1 MANKHVYE
9 LDIKTE
15 GLISGYKNALKQMQ
29 QAGVSANVTKGL
41 TDSLK
46 KLETQYERLAEE
58 GKRGFTNSR
67 DIENYKKRV
76 DSLMRSFQ
84 NYEGSLSR
92 VGVDISDV
100 MKRSRD
106 AADRLNKAL
115 NSFNMKNVDTAMH
128 SILGSTDKMKA
139 ASTALKKE
147 LADRVNQ
154 VNSLKTAWENAK
166 VAAVN
171 NANAT
176 KEAGANAL
184 LGRKQYINANGNG
197 ANIFKGSGGPST
209 ATKTQILTEAS
220 EAVKATDDI
229 QAAWARMSQYIA
241 DNGLAKHFTANGM
254 NGLRQNM
261 EQVFNDVAQ
270 TAQQEAQKVKAAWDD
285 VENAKSRASEIGK
298 EGKNGWSLDTSSMA
312 YDELK
317 GSIREVTE
325 AEREHDQVL
334 DQSVKSEAE
343 MRAALVQVTAAEQQV
358 SGSASQATNAFSR
371 QALTI
376 YDAAKSA
383 EEAARKFDQL
393 KMRMLTLLSATSV
406 FNLIKRQV
414 KETYEDV
421 KQLDKSFASIAMV
434 TSNSVADMW
443 KSYGNYASMA
453 AELGQSTDSMI
464 QASALF
470 YQQGLKENEALEL
483 TSNTMKLATLAGND
497 FSTATQEMT
506 SAIRG
511 FKMEMSEGAHVTD
524 VYSTL
529 AANAAATVDDI
540 AQAMARTASIAN
552 SAGMSFE
559 NTSAFLTQMI
569 ETTQES
575 AENIGTSLKTIIA
588 RFTELKKNV
597 AGTSESEFDD
607 LEYNKVDKALKSV
620 GVSLKDANG
629 QFRNLDEVFLE
640 LSKKWETLDRNTQRY
655 VATIAAGSRQQSRF
669 IAMMDNYD
677 RTAELMDKAA
687 NSAGKADEQF
697 AKYADTMEYKL
708 NQIATKWE
716 EFRVSI
722 LDSDTFKGL
731 LDGFSS
737 FLDRLK
743 NITHNPA
750 KIIPAAAMG
759 IWAAKI
765 FVTNAITTIKSLST
779 GFTTLGANIS
789 NKIASTIRTGLAKA
803 VGKVHI
809 EIDEEEFKRKIAKAK
824 QDLEDLKN
832 TLNTGQAGID
842 TILGLD
848 ETLGNTQYLQQY
860 YNEILQLT
868 GSSQAA
874 TEAIGQL
881 TNRCYVFNDQLI
893 ISDTDAEQ
901 AAAALQGMAMSA
913 RNASNEL
920 SHSTKI
926 QKDFDANAAATKMA
940 WSGVASAI
948 GMAATSMITGA
959 ATMDEAGDMILK
971 SMVALGI
978 QMTVQA
984 FTAGFSTGG
993 SFGEGLSAGLTA
1005 TGAGAIIVAI
1015 GAAIAIVLKSIAALS
1030 EHWKNT
1036 HKTLDDQ
1043 LAEAEAKAKELEK
1056 IAKEKDSTAKQARE
1070 DAKSIRDL
1078 KDKYDELSNKIIKT
1092 NEEQEEYN
1100 ELVHQIQEDFPQI
1113 ITYYNEVTG
1122 ELRVQDELWGN
1133 IIEKADKLAQ
1143 SANTDAYIANRQ
1155 LLEAE
1160 HQQNELY
1167 KQQLYN
1173 EYHNL
1178 DLNGKYNSGYY
1189 EDETLAQTIERIKQS
1204 YGNFEYDSR
1213 EFAGKE
1219 IYDTLS
1225 GISEYNLDS
1234 LFRILEIDKTNGEQM
1249 ADLFDQIV
1257 ANDEKL
1263 YEQVKK
1269 AQDKL
1274 IEGYNDYDTDSEKS
1288 YEMQKRALLAQDI
1301 QYQTGDSAAIADF
1314 KARMS
1319 LTDAQKKEYQDTI
1332 YNMIRDI
1339 IPSDGYTKEDIKNRN
1354 FNTLDWGFDDN
1365 LANWSDLKS
1374 LTLGKTG
1381 LTAQDVVK
1389 RIEVNGNKIASEAD
1403 WNDIR
1408 KDDDDWAAYL
1418 EQFEDVAMSMLE
1430 EKQAFLLTLSAQD
1443 ANQIENLYANAYT
1456 MTEQDLEAR
1465 RELLKTSLSSDEAK
1479 QAADD
1484 YIDDQIEALEASKER
1499 LSKALGSDFSE
1510 EYFTGWNKETL
1521 DELEKQIKDLS
1532 EKYGTGVAQGFEAA
1546 SLQLK
1551 DSLKL
1556 TDKELEA
1563 VTQVDWSN
1571 IDLTNVDKAKDNLI
1585 EALSQTMSS
1594 DKAEKVWEEFFA
1606 LSKKFNIAT
1615 FAVGNQG
1622 TLDAIEDSI
1631 DTKLGDY
1638 IKSYSGISKII
1649 KSQLEDGFISF
1660 SDSQELKKALS
1671 EIGLKMEDYVTFG
1684 ANGAVLDSEA
1694 LNQAFQDQSGLQAHI
1709 IEQARQE
1716 TEEKLRQLKEQ
1727 EALLTGLDSQNDE
1740 EFKVLEKEI
1749 AITNEKRAQLKILQA
1764 MGLVNID
1771 DAAWGDMYT
1780 NSVNV
1785 KNTKETSEGLENI
1798 RKQIAEYKDILENK
1812 LTPGT
1817 EYYNYIQSKVNS
1829 AQKELNDIYKEQIP
1843 DLKSVKDAQEDYTKA
1858 LKNYNDQLEQ
1868 VAEKQEALNEKIKE
1882 YNDLLNGSDN
1892 RKSSLD
1898 VLYNYTEAIQTFNDE
1913 MSRNKDLLA
1922 NSKTVD
1928 DSTQVLKKYTDAAH
1942 SLLVEEKAKQKVIEA
1957 GLRNYADMITNGT
1970 ASYTNAET
1978 GAQTTINF
1986 GDYARFNSK
1995 TGKYMVDQRLLNES
2009 KFADKYK
2016 DLIEKNIEEY
2026 NKYADELLKSQDN
2039 VRKVEKEI
2047 EEERLNAL
2055 KKYTAMEQEIAD
2067 GLKAQYQKEVDDLKS
2082 KYDAMKDADDD
2093 YLDALEDAINRQK
2106 DLRERENK
2114 YEELAKK
2121 EKKLSLM
2128 QRDTS
2133 GANQLETAKLEE
2145 EIEESREDL
2154 LDEAIDDV
2162 IEELK
2167 RMYDL
2172 EAERNETEL
2181 QLKEALLDNTAFW
2194 NQKAQGIA
2202 ASFTSA
2208 EEYMEYMSN
2217 LSTEFADMTLA
2228 QQQEKLAEYGQTFE
2242 EATEYMAIVAMESTS
2257 ETQDFV
2263 LDVVNTTGEEVGN
2276 VIVETSETFTTEVT
2290 RMFDEVTA
2298 AFVEDMK
2305 KAENA
2310 IIDARKALSDA
2321 NEKLAEYQQ
2330 ELANAAATQAAA
2342 IEWANKNQ
2350 YNAPEAPPQATEK
2363 EAQTIYGALLK
2374 AGWDRNSLYDINK
2387 GFEGQDKVD
2396 EMAKI
2401 ENEKSL
2407 GKQGQILTDEEIELL
2422 KKFGFYVGSLG
2433 QGKTRSFKIS
2443 KDKAVLEDYI
2453 NQGAVSWHGGKVY
2466 ESGGLVDYTGPAW
2479 VDGTSDHPEAFLNAE
2494 DTRNIGNAAKI
2505 LSDIPWLERAGD
2517 QTTTITNNNG
2527 GDVTVEV
2534 NLNIDHISSD
2544 VDIDNVV
2551 NRVKDE
2557 IVEVARPI
2565 GSSVIL
2571 QQQV

>member
-29 QAGVSANVTKGL
+29 QAGVSADVTKGL

-46 KLETQYERLAEE
+46 KLETQYERLSAE
-58 GKRGFTNSR
+58 GKRGFTNSK
-67 DIENYKKRV
+67 DIDNYKKRV
-76 DSLMRSFQ
+76 DNLMRSFQ
-84 NYEGSLSR
+84 MYEGSLSQ
-92 VGVDISDV
+92 VGVDISRV
-100 MKRSRD
+100 LERSRD
-106 AADRLNKAL
+106 SLEGLRRAFNSLN
-115 NSFNMKNVDTAMH
+115 FKNVDK
-128 SILGSTDKMKA
+128 SLNNILGSQDKMKA
-139 ASTALKKE
+139 ASNELEKE
-147 LADRVNQ
+147 LQERVKK
-154 VNSLKTAWENAK
+154 VNDLKDAWDQAATAAKNA
-166 VAAVN
+166 AAPKF
-171 NANAT
+171 AKQYT
-176 KEAGANAL
+176 KDDGKTGSIFTNTSTFTTKANAL
-184 LGRKQYINANGNG
+184 GSTQTLAEVKKDVEALFFSSMKGAADATQAVATFKNSLTDIMRASLSADGLAGIEKNMTNVFNQMQNA
-197 ANIFKGSGGPST
+197 T
-209 ATKTQILTEAS
+209 
-220 EAVKATDDI
+220 
-229 QAAWARMSQYIA
+229 QAAQAAA
-241 DNGLAKHFTANGM
+241 DAERDYKDAVASAN
-254 NGLRQNM
+254 
-261 EQVFNDVAQ
+261 
-270 TAQQEAQKVKAAWDD
+270 
-285 VENAKSRASEIGK
+285 EIGK
-298 EGKNGWSLDTSSMA
+298 LNSKTNTWTVDKTKVE
-312 YDELK
+312 
-317 GSIREVTE
+317 EVTNATRTQIE
-325 AEREHDQVL
+325 VDKEHDQVL
-334 DQSVKSEAE
+334 NQNIKTEAD
-343 MRAALVQVTAAEQQV
+343 MQAALNGVNAAEQSV
-358 SGSASQATNAFSR
+358 AGSANAAAVVFDKQSYS
-371 QALTI
+371 I
-376 YDAAKSA
+376 YNTAKAA
-383 EEAARKFDQL
+383 EEAERKFDQL

-406 FNLIKRQV
+406 FNLIKKQV

-443 KSYGNYASMA
+443 QSYGHYAQMA
-453 AELGQSTDSMI
+453 AQLGQSTDSMI
-464 QASALF
+464 EASALF
-470 YQQGLKENEALEL
+470 YQQGLKEDEALEL
-483 TSNTMKLATLAGND
+483 TANTMKLATLAGND

-597 AGTSESEFDD
+597 AGTSESEFED
-607 LEYNKVDKALKSV
+607 LDFNKVDTALKSV
-620 GVSLKDANG
+620 GVDLKDVNG

-640 LSKKWETLDRNTQRY
+640 LSEKWSTLDRNTQRY

-687 NSAGKADEQF
+687 NSTGKADEQF

-708 NQIATKWE
+708 NQIKTKWE

-722 LDSDTFKGL
+722 LSSDTFKGL

-743 NITHNPA
+743 SVTHNPA
-750 KIIPAAAMG
+750 KIIPAATLG

-765 FVTNAITTIKSLST
+765 FVTNAITTIKTMSNT
-779 GFTTLGANIS
+779 ATTAVTAIINKIS
-789 NKIASTIRTGLAKA
+789 NTAHGLLSK
-803 VGKVHI
+803 GLSKLHI
-809 EIDEEEFKRKIAKAK
+809 EIDEDDFRAKIAWAQNEIQK
-824 QDLEDLKN
+824 LKSG
-832 TLNTGQAGID
+832 LSAGEAGYSALFKISDNTGD
-842 TILGLD
+842 
-848 ETLGNTQYLQQY
+848 LQFLQEY
-860 YNEILQLT
+860 YNEIKAIT
-868 GSSQAA
+868 GSAQEAQNAIRQLSDAVQFNGDQIQLSNTEASQAA
-874 TEAIGQL
+874 QTLQNMK
-881 TNRCYVFNDQLI
+881 T
-893 ISDTDAEQ
+893 SAE
-901 AAAALQGMAMSA
+901 
-913 RNASNEL
+913 
-920 SHSTKI
+920 
-926 QKDFDANAAATKMA
+926 DANRTLVAGEKSGQRFEATAAATKMA
-940 WSGVASAI
+940 WSGVASAVS
-948 GMAATSMITGA
+948 MAAVSMLSGA
-959 ATMDEAGDMILK
+959 ATMDEAADMMLK
-971 SMVALGI
+971 SLAGLGV
-978 QMTVQA
+978 QMAIQA
-984 FTAGFSTGG
+984 FSAGFSTGG
-993 SFGEGLSAGLTA
+993 SFGEGLSAGLSA
-1005 TGAGAIIVAI
+1005 TGVGLIIVAI
-1015 GAAIAIVLKSIAALS
+1015 ATALALVIKGIAALTDN
-1030 EHWKNT
+1030 WKKN
-1036 HKTLDDQ
+1036 HKSLDDQ
-1043 LAEAEAKAKELEK
+1043 IAETQAKIEELEK
-1056 IAKEKDSTAKQARE
+1056 RAKEKESAAKTARE
-1070 DAKSIRDL
+1070 EAKSVKEL
-1078 KDKYDELSNKIIKT
+1078 KEKYDELTNKVIKT
-1092 NEEQEEYN
+1092 TEEQEEYN
-1100 ELVHQIQEDFPQI
+1100 DLVHQIQEDFPQI

-1143 SANTDAYIANRQ
+1143 SANTDAYIANRE
-1155 LLEAE
+1155 LLETE
-1160 HQQNELY
+1160 NQQN
-1167 KQQLYN
+1167 KN
-1173 EYHNL
+1173 
-1178 DLNGKYNSGYY
+1178 
-1189 EDETLAQTIERIKQS
+1189 LAQQKYEEYNAVAQARDYFKDDIFKSIIEEV
-1204 YGNFEYDSR
+1204 NNNTFDYD
-1213 EFAGKE
+1213 KE
-1219 IYDTLS
+1219 TRGRVIYTNLTDFND
-1225 GISEYNLDS
+1225 YNLDT
-1234 LFRILEIDKTNGEQM
+1234 LFKILNVDKENGEQM
-1249 ADLFDQIV
+1249 ADLFDAMLAGDEDIYDLLDKTTESLITGHNEFV
-1257 ANDEKL
+1257 NDSK
-1263 YEQVKK
+1263 
-1269 AQDKL
+1269 
-1274 IEGYNDYDTDSEKS
+1274 KS
-1288 YEMQKRALLAQDI
+1288 YEAQRRAMLANQLQNQEEI
-1301 QYQTGDSAAIADF
+1301 SASLADF
-1314 KARMS
+1314 KARMT
-1319 LTDAQKKEYQDTI
+1319 LTSEENNKDAVF
-1332 YNMIRDI
+1332 NLMRAI
-1339 IPSDGYTKEDIKNRN
+1339 IPNNKSYTDEDIRN
-1354 FNTLDWGFDDN
+1354 GKFDTLQWGSDDN
-1365 LANWSDLKS
+1365 LITWSALASKN
-1374 LTLGKTG
+1374 LGQTG
-1381 LTAQDVVK
+1381 LTAQDVIK
-1389 RIEVNGNKIASEAD
+1389 RIELANGNKIASESD
-1403 WNDIR
+1403 WDKIR
-1408 KDDDDWAAYL
+1408 KDDDDWAEYM
-1418 EQFEDVAMSMLE
+1418 EKFESTALAMIE
-1430 EKQAFLLTLSAQD
+1430 EKNALLLSLNDRD
-1443 ANQIENLYANAYT
+1443 AKMIENLYGQVYT
-1456 MTEQDLEAR
+1456 MTEQDLENR
-1465 RELLKTSLSSDEAK
+1465 RKLLESSLTSEAAKTEANN
-1479 QAADD
+1479 
-1484 YIDDQIEALEASKER
+1484 YIDEQIQALNDSK
-1499 LSKALGSDFSE
+1499 KKIADALGSGFSQA
-1510 EYFTGWNKETL
+1510 YFADWDKEAL
-1521 DELEKQIKDLS
+1521 DELEKQIQSLS
-1532 EKYGTGVAQGFEAA
+1532 EKYGTGIATGFEGA
-1546 SLQLK
+1546 SLKLK

-1556 TDKELEA
+1556 SDKEFEA
-1563 VTQVDWSN
+1563 ITQVDWGN
-1571 IDLTNVDKAKDNLI
+1571 IDLTNVDKAKDSLI

-1615 FAVGNQG
+1615 FAVGSQG
-1622 TLDAIEDSI
+1622 ALDAIEDSI

-1660 SDSQELKKALS
+1660 SDSQELKKALN

-1684 ANGAVLDSEA
+1684 ENGAVLDSEA
-1694 LNQAFQDQSGLQAHI
+1694 LNQAFQDQSGLQAQI

-1716 TEEKLRQLKEQ
+1716 TEEKIRQLKEQ
-1727 EALLTGLDSQNDE
+1727 EAILVGLDSQNNE

-1749 AITNEKRAQLKILQA
+1749 AITNEKRAQLKILEA
-1764 MGLVNID
+1764 MNLVEVSNWD
-1771 DAAWGDMYT
+1771 DMYT
-1780 NSVNV
+1780 DSATI
-1785 KNTKETSEGLENI
+1785 KNTKETSEGLQKI
-1798 RKQIAEYKDILENK
+1798 REQIAEYEDILKNQ

-1817 EYYNYIQSKVNS
+1817 EYYNYIQAKVNA
-1829 AQKELNDIYKEQIP
+1829 AQKELNNIYKEQIP

-1957 GLRNYADMITNGT
+1957 GLKNYADMITNGT

-1986 GDYARFNSK
+1986 GDYARFNSQ

-2039 VRKVEKEI
+2039 VRKVEKEV

-2055 KKYTAMEQEIAD
+2055 KKYSAMEQEIAE

-2106 DLRERENK
+2106 DLRDRENQ

-2133 GANQLETAKLEE
+2133 GANQLETAKLQE
-2145 EIEESREDL
+2145 EIEESRENL

-2257 ETQDFV
+2257 STQDFV
-2263 LDVVNTTGEEVGN
+2263 LDVVDTTGEEIGN

-2305 KAENA
+2305 KAEDA
-2310 IIDARKALSDA
+2310 ITDAKKALGEA
-2321 NEKLAEYQQ
+2321 NEKLAEYAQ
-2330 ELANAAATQAAA
+2330 ELANAANAQATAQ
-2342 IEWANKNQ
+2342 EWANKNQ
-2350 YNAPEAPPQATEK
+2350 YSAPEENTFNTK
-2363 EAQTIYGALLK
+2363 
-2374 AGWDRNSLYDINK
+2374 SLYSAITDSGVDHNALDDIDK
-2387 GFEGQDKVD
+2387 KFEGDDKIKAWITQAVGKAIYLTED
-2396 EMAKI
+2396 QI
-2401 ENEKSL
+2401 EEVQRL
-2407 GKQGQILTDEEIELL
+2407 
-2422 KKFGFYVGSLG
+2422 GFYVGRVG
-2433 QGKTRSFKIS
+2433 DDDPKKKSFKIF
-2443 KDKAVLEDYI
+2443 KKASDR
-2453 NQGAVSWHGGKVY
+2453 NSWVQSQAASMYGNVKAY
-2466 ESGGLVDYTGPAW
+2466 KTGGLVNQTGPAW
-2479 VDGTSDHPEAFLNAE
+2479 VDGTFDEPEAFLSAE

-2527 GDVTVEV
+2527 GNVTVEV

-2544 VDIDNVV
+2544 VDIDDVV
-2551 NRVKDE
+2551 NKVKDE
-2557 IVEVARPI
+2557 IVDVARPI

>member
-1 MANKHVYE
+1 MAKHTYE
-9 LDIKTE
+9 IDINTS
-15 GLISGYKNALKQMQ
+15 GLISGYKSALKQME
-29 QAGVSANVTKGL
+29 QAGVSTDVTKGL

-58 GKRGFTNSR
+58 GKRGFANSK
-67 DIENYKKRV
+67 DLDNYRKRV
-76 DSLMRSFQ
+76 DNLMRNFQ
-84 NYEGSLSR
+84 MYEGSLSK
-92 VGVDISDV
+92 VGVDISKV
-100 MKRSRD
+100 LERSRD
-106 AADRLNKAL
+106 SFDRLNRAFNAL
-115 NSFNMKNVDTAMH
+115 NFKNVDK
-128 SILGSTDKMKA
+128 SLNNILGSQDKMKA
-139 ASTALKKE
+139 ASAELEKE
-147 LADRVNQ
+147 LQQRVKT
-154 VNSLKTAWENAK
+154 VNDLKDAYDLAATAAKNA
-166 VAAVN
+166 AAPKFAKQYTKDDGKTGSIFTN
-171 NANAT
+171 TAT
-176 KEAGANAL
+176 FTNKANAL
-184 LGRKQYINANGNG
+184 GSTQTLAEVKKDVEALFFSSMKG
-197 ANIFKGSGGPST
+197 AADATQAVATFKNSLTDIMRASLST
-209 ATKTQILTEAS
+209 
-220 EAVKATDDI
+220 D
-229 QAAWARMSQYIA
+229 
-241 DNGLAKHFTANGM
+241 GLAGIEK
-254 NGLRQNM
+254 NM
-261 EQVFNDVAQ
+261 TNVFNQMQNATQAAQ
-270 TAQQEAQKVKAAWDD
+270 TAANAQRDYNDAL
-285 VENAKSRASEIGK
+285 ASANEIGK
-298 EGKNGWSLDTSSMA
+298 LNSKTNTWTVDKTKVE
-312 YDELK
+312 
-317 GSIREVTE
+317 EVTNAVRNE
-325 AEREHDQVL
+325 IEVEREHDQVL
-334 DQSVKSEAE
+334 DRNIKTEAD
-343 MRAALVQVTAAEQQV
+343 MQAALSGVTAAEQSV
-358 SGSASQATNAFSR
+358 AGSANAAAVVFDKQSYS
-371 QALTI
+371 I
-376 YDAAKSA
+376 YNTAKAAEDA
-383 EEAARKFDQL
+383 ERKFDQL

-443 KSYGNYASMA
+443 QSYGHYAQMA
-453 AELGQSTDSMI
+453 SQLGQSTDSMI
-464 QASALF
+464 EASALF

-497 FSTATQEMT
+497 FSIATQEMT

-620 GVSLKDANG
+620 GVSLKDTNG

-640 LSKKWETLDRNTQRY
+640 LSKKWSTLDRNTQRY

-687 NSAGKADEQF
+687 NSTGKADEQF

-708 NQIATKWE
+708 NQISTKWE

-722 LDSDTFKGL
+722 LSSDTFKGL

-737 FLDRLK
+737 LLDRLK
-743 NITHNPA
+743 SVTHNPA
-750 KIIPAAAMG
+750 KIIPAAALG

-765 FVTNAITTIKSLST
+765 FVTNAITTIKTMSNAA
-779 GFTTLGANIS
+779 TTAVTAIINKIS
-789 NKIASTIRTGLAKA
+789 NTAHGLLSK
-803 VGKVHI
+803 GLSKLRI
-809 EIDEEEFKRKIAKAK
+809 EIDEDDFRAKIAWAQNEIQKLKSNLSAGEAGYSALFK
-824 QDLEDLKN
+824 ISDNVGDL
-832 TLNTGQAGID
+832 QF
-842 TILGLD
+842 
-848 ETLGNTQYLQQY
+848 LQEY
-860 YNEILQLT
+860 YNEIKAIT
-868 GSSQAA
+868 GSTQ
-874 TEAIGQL
+874 EAQNAIKQL
-881 TNRCYVFNDQLI
+881 
-893 ISDTDAEQ
+893 SDTVQFNGDQIQLNSIEAQKAAQSLQNMKTSAE
-901 AAAALQGMAMSA
+901 
-913 RNASNEL
+913 
-920 SHSTKI
+920 
-926 QKDFDANAAATKMA
+926 DANKTLIAGEKSGQRFEATAAATKMA
-940 WSGVASAI
+940 WSGVASAVS
-948 GMAATSMITGA
+948 MAAVSMLSGA
-959 ATMDEAGDMILK
+959 ATMDEAADMMLK
-971 SMVALGI
+971 SLAGLGV
-978 QMTVQA
+978 QMAIQA
-984 FTAGFSTGG
+984 FSVGFSTGG
-993 SFGEGLSAGLTA
+993 SFGEGLSAGLSA
-1005 TGAGAIIVAI
+1005 TGVGLIIVGIAT
-1015 GAAIAIVLKSIAALS
+1015 AIALVVKGIAALTDN
-1030 EHWKNT
+1030 WKRN
-1036 HKTLDDQ
+1036 HKSLDDQ
-1043 LAEAEAKAKELEK
+1043 IAETQAKIEELEK
-1056 IAKEKDSTAKQARE
+1056 RAKEKESAAKTARE
-1070 DAKSIRDL
+1070 EVKSTKEL
-1078 KDKYDELSNKIIKT
+1078 KEKYDELTNKVIKT
-1092 NEEQEEYN
+1092 TEEQEQYN
-1100 ELVHQIQEDFPQI
+1100 DLVHQIQEDFPQI

-1122 ELRVQDELWGN
+1122 ELRVQDELWDN

-1143 SANTDAYIANRQ
+1143 SANTDAYIANRE
-1155 LLEAE
+1155 LLETE
-1160 HQQNELY
+1160 NQQNKNLA
-1167 KQQLYN
+1167 QQKYE
-1173 EYHNL
+1173 EYHAVAQARDYFKDDIFKSVIEEVNNNTFDYDKETRGRVIYTNL
-1178 DLNGKYNSGYY
+1178 TDFN
-1189 EDETLAQTIERIKQS
+1189 D
-1204 YGNFEYDSR
+1204 
-1213 EFAGKE
+1213 
-1219 IYDTLS
+1219 
-1225 GISEYNLDS
+1225 YNLDA
-1234 LFRILEIDKTNGEQM
+1234 LFKILDIDKENGEQM
-1249 ADLFDQIV
+1249 ADLFD
-1257 ANDEKL
+1257 AMLAGDEDTYNL
-1263 YEQVKK
+1263 LDETTK
-1269 AQDKL
+1269 AL
-1274 IEGYNDYDTDSEKS
+1274 IEGHNTFVDDSKKS
-1288 YEMQKRALLAQDI
+1288 YEVQRRAMLANQLQNQEEI
-1301 QYQTGDSAAIADF
+1301 SASLADF
-1314 KARMS
+1314 KARMT
-1319 LTDAQKKEYQDTI
+1319 LTNEENNKDAVFNLMRAIVPNNK
-1332 YNMIRDI
+1332 
-1339 IPSDGYTKEDIKNRN
+1339 SYTDEDIRN
-1354 FNTLDWGFDDN
+1354 GKFDTLQWSSGDN
-1365 LANWSDLKS
+1365 LITWSALASKK
-1374 LTLGKTG
+1374 LGQTG
-1381 LTAQDVVK
+1381 LTAQDVIK
-1389 RIEVNGNKIASEAD
+1389 RIELANGNKVTSESD
-1403 WNDIR
+1403 WDKIR
-1408 KDDDDWAAYL
+1408 KDDDDWAEYMGK
-1418 EQFEDVAMSMLE
+1418 FESTALAMIE
-1430 EKQAFLLTLSAQD
+1430 EKNALLISLSDSD
-1443 ANQIENLYANAYT
+1443 AKMIENLYGQVYT
-1456 MTEQDLEAR
+1456 MTEQDLENR
-1465 RELLKTSLSSDEAK
+1465 RKLLASSLTSDAAKTEANN
-1479 QAADD
+1479 
-1484 YIDDQIEALEASKER
+1484 YIDEQIQALNDSK
-1499 LSKALGSDFSE
+1499 KKIADALGSGFSE
-1510 EYFTGWNKETL
+1510 AYFAGWNKETL
-1521 DELEKQIKDLS
+1521 DELEKQIQGLS
-1532 EKYGTGVAQGFEAA
+1532 EKYGTGIATGFEAA
-1546 SLQLK
+1546 SLKLK

-1563 VTQVDWSN
+1563 VTQVDWGN

-1660 SDSQELKKALS
+1660 SDSQELKKALT

-1684 ANGAVLDSEA
+1684 ENGAVLDSEA
-1694 LNQAFQDQSGLQAHI
+1694 LNQAFQDQSGLQAQI
-1709 IEQARQE
+1709 VEQARQE

-1727 EALLTGLDSQNDE
+1727 EALLTGLGSQNDE

-1771 DAAWGDMYT
+1771 DTAWADMST

-1785 KNTKETSEGLENI
+1785 KNTKETSEGLKKI
-1798 RKQIAEYKDILENK
+1798 REQIIEYEDILKNK

-1817 EYYNYIQSKVNS
+1817 EYYNYIQAKVNA
-1829 AQKELNDIYKEQIP
+1829 AQKELNNIYKEQIP

-1922 NSKTVD
+1922 NSKTVN

-1957 GLRNYADMITNGT
+1957 GLKNYADMITNGT

-1986 GDYARFNSK
+1986 GDYARFNSQ

-2026 NKYADELLKSQDN
+2026 NKYADELFKSQDN
-2039 VRKVEKEI
+2039 VRKVEKEV

-2055 KKYTAMEQEIAD
+2055 KKYSAMEQEIAE

-2106 DLRERENK
+2106 DLRDRENQ

-2133 GANQLETAKLEE
+2133 GANQLETAKLQE
-2145 EIEESREDL
+2145 EIEESRENL

-2217 LSTEFADMTLA
+2217 LSTEFANMTLA

-2257 ETQDFV
+2257 STQDFI
-2263 LDVVNTTGEEVGN
+2263 LDVVDTTGEEIGN

-2305 KAENA
+2305 KAEDA
-2310 IIDARKALSDA
+2310 ITDAKRALGEA
-2321 NEKLAEYQQ
+2321 NEKLAEYAQ
-2330 ELANAAATQAAA
+2330 ELANAASAQAAA
-2342 IEWANKNQ
+2342 EEWANKNQ
-2350 YNAPEAPPQATEK
+2350 YSAPEAPSENTFNTK
-2363 EAQTIYGALLK
+2363 
-2374 AGWDRNSLYDINK
+2374 SLYSAITDSGVDHNALDDIDK
-2387 GFEGQDKVD
+2387 KFEGD
-2396 EMAKI
+2396 EKTKAWITQAVGKAIYLTEDQI
-2401 ENEKSL
+2401 EEVQRL
-2407 GKQGQILTDEEIELL
+2407 
-2422 KKFGFYVGSLG
+2422 GFYVGRVG
-2433 QGKTRSFKIS
+2433 DDDPKKKNFKIF
-2443 KDKAVLEDYI
+2443 KKASDRD
-2453 NQGAVSWHGGKVY
+2453 SWVASQAASVY
-2466 ESGGLVDYTGPAW
+2466 GNVKAYKNGGLVNQTGPAW
-2479 VDGTSDHPEAFLNAE
+2479 VDGTFDEPEAFLSAE

-2527 GDVTVEV
+2527 GNVTVEV

-2544 VDIDNVV
+2544 VDIDDVV
-2551 NRVKDE
+2551 NKVKDE
-2557 IVEVARPI
+2557 IVDVARPI